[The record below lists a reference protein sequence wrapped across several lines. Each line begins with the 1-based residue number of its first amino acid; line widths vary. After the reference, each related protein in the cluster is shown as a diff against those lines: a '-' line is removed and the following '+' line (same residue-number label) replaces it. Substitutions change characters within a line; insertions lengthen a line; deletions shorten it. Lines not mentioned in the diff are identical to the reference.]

1 MQLSQSLIKLFSKEK
16 WKSLARKRRI
26 LFQQKCVSLFKL
38 QHKTRRWFYIG
49 NCSVAFIYSYG
60 IKEYNYNNVV
70 FIFLYAISFVLRI
83 PQTLCCN
90 NMMSEHFPNYKMKNV
105 LILMKQ
111 NMWPKYLYTKVDKPR
126 AKLARSLIFI
136 QDTVNVNTNRN
147 DLV

>member
-1 MQLSQSLIKLFSKEK
+1 MFHFLNYGTRLGDDFILGIVLWNSCN
-16 WKSLARKRRI
+16 KR
-26 LFQQKCVSLFKL
+26 
-38 QHKTRRWFYIG
+38 
-49 NCSVAFIYSYG
+49 YG

-111 NMWPKYLYTKVDKPR
+111 NM
-126 AKLARSLIFI
+126 
-136 QDTVNVNTNRN
+136 
-147 DLV
+147 